1 MREGAFLICPL
12 YCLHYGPLAGC
23 RKMAARNNVAV
34 REWRR
39 PAPPSCAPHAEPARL
54 RSCGGIFKG
63 LSQHTDTE
71 AQRTEK
77 NARLLRLWVPGW

>member
-23 RKMAARNNVAV
+23 RKMAANKKGAV

-39 PAPPSCAPHAEPARL
+39 PVPPSCPPPAEPTRL
-54 RSCGGIFKG
+54 RSCERILKG
-63 LSQHTDTE
+63 LSHHRDTE

-77 NARLLRLWVPGW
+77 NARLLCLSVPG